1 MGQHQRSTVTT
12 ASTSPQASGHTRRT
26 VFLFPGQGAQHPRM
40 AADLYGVD
48 ETFTTVMDQAFT
60 ILDDPALRKVWLQ
73 HNPGPLFHDITRAQP
88 LLLSVNYALASTLI
102 EAGIHPDGLLGHSVG
117 EISAAVVAG
126 VFDFADA
133 LSLLAGFVRYYQ
145 HAPAGGMLAAVGAA
159 DEIEDQIAGI
169 DDVAVGVVNGP
180 RQVLVCG
187 STDGLREVRRQL
199 MRNGVTCADVNAL
212 QPFHSALLNDV
223 ADAVERPQWDAR
235 MSNGLRRPRCQLY
248 SGYLGALL
256 PDDHALEPTFWLG
269 QPARQVLFG
278 PALRAVLADGPCT
291 LIECGPGRSLT
302 ALARRTRAVTSGES
316 TCIAVVPGRPD
327 SNDNDTLNKAL
338 ALLGGHDKA
347 PQAERT
353 RR

>member
-1 MGQHQRSTVTT
+1 
-12 ASTSPQASGHTRRT
+12 
-26 VFLFPGQGAQHPRM
+26 M
-40 AADLYGVD
+40 AADLYGVN
-48 ETFTTVMDQAFT
+48 ETFTTAMDQAFT

-102 EAGIHPDGLLGHSVG
+102 DAGVQPDALLGHSVG
-117 EISAAVVAG
+117 EVSAAVIAG

-133 LSLLAGFVRYYQ
+133 LALLSGFVRYYQ
-145 HAPAGGMLAAVGAA
+145 HAPAGGMLAVVASAEEV
-159 DEIEDQIAGI
+159 EDRISGI
-169 DDVAVGVVNGP
+169 DNVAVGVVNGP

-187 STDGLREVRRQL
+187 SRDGLRDVRRRL
-199 MRNGVTCADVNAL
+199 MGNGFTCADVNAY

-223 ADAVERPQWDAR
+223 PAAVERPQWDIR
-235 MSNGLRRPRCQLY
+235 MQNGLRRPQHQLY

-256 PDDHALEPTFWLG
+256 PDDLALDPTFWLG
-269 QPARQVLFG
+269 QPARRVLFG

-302 ALARRTRAVTSGES
+302 ALARRTRAVSSGES
-316 TCIAVVPGRPD
+316 SCIAAIPGRRVD
-327 SNDNDTLNKAL
+327 NDNDTLNKAL
-338 ALLGGHDKA
+338 TLLDGQETA
-347 PQAERT
+347 PRAERT

>member
-1 MGQHQRSTVTT
+1 MSA
-12 ASTSPQASGHTRRT
+12 ASSASPLSGGHTRRT
-26 VFLFPGQGAQHPRM
+26 VFLFPGQGAQYPRM

-60 ILDDPALRKVWLQ
+60 ILDDPALRKIWLQ

-102 EAGIHPDGLLGHSVG
+102 NAGVEPDGLLGHSIG
-117 EISAAVVAG
+117 EVSAAVIAG

-133 LSLLAGFVRYYQ
+133 LALLAGFVRYYQ
-145 HAPAGGMLAAVGAA
+145 HAPAGGMLAVVGSA
-159 DEIEDQIAGI
+159 DEVEDRIGGIA
-169 DDVAVGVVNGP
+169 DVAVGVVNGP

-187 STDGLREVRRQL
+187 GKDGLREVRRRL
-199 MRNGVTCADVNAL
+199 IRNGFTCADVNAL

-223 ADAVERPQWDAR
+223 PDGVHRPQWDDAR
-235 MSNGLRRPRCQLY
+235 MQSGLRRPQRQLY

-256 PDDHALEPTFWLG
+256 PDDHALDPAFWLG

-302 ALARRTRAVTSGES
+302 ALARRTHAVSSGES
-316 TCIAVVPGRPD
+316 SCIAVAPGRRD
-327 SNDNDTLNKAL
+327 SNDNDTLNAAL
-338 ALLGGHDKA
+338 ALLRRQADA